1 MTVESLISQYGYTA
15 IFIGAVL
22 EGETVLLIA
31 AVLVQ
36 QGLLDFKGVLL
47 ASAVGAFAGDQFF
60 FQLGRLKGACLFSH
74 RAAWQRKLDRA
85 GRWLNHR
92 HGIVIL
98 LYRFIYGM
106 RAVIPF
112 LLGSG
117 RCRVCTFTLLSA
129 ASAMAWATVIGTGG
143 YFFGEVFQRLILEGR
158 SFQKLALLCAALL
171 ASLVIGMRWR
181 AHRREAAIAGKNDRR
196 GGDDPP

>member
-1 MTVESLISQYGYTA
+1 MTVESLIAQYGYTA
-15 IFIGAVL
+15 IFIGALL

-36 QGLLDFKGVLL
+36 QGLLDFKWVLL
-47 ASAVGAFAGDQFF
+47 ASAAGAFAGDQFF
-60 FQLGRLKGACLFSH
+60 FQLGRLKGACLFRH
-74 RAAWQRKLDRA
+74 RAAWQHKLDRA
-85 GRWLNHR
+85 GRWLNLR

-112 LLGSG
+112 LLGAG
-117 RCRVCTFTLLSA
+117 RCRMGTFTLLSA
-129 ASAMAWATVIGTGG
+129 ASAMAWATIIGTGG
-143 YFFGEVFQRLILEGR
+143 YFFGEIFQRLILEGQ
-158 SFQKLALLCAALL
+158 SIQKNGLLGVALL

-181 AHRREAAIAGKNDRR
+181 AHRRDAIQGKKREQGNDIA
-196 GGDDPP
+196 P

>member
-1 MTVESLISQYGYTA
+1 MTVESFIGQYGYTA

-36 QGLLDFKGVLL
+36 QGLLDFKAVLL
-47 ASAVGAFAGDQFF
+47 ASAAGAFAGDQFF
-60 FQLGRLKGACLFSH
+60 FQLGRLKGACLLGH

-92 HGIVIL
+92 QSIVIL

-129 ASAMAWATVIGTGG
+129 ASAMVWATVIGTGG

-158 SFQKLALLCAALL
+158 SIQKYALLCMVLL
-171 ASLVIGMRWR
+171 ASLVIGRRWR
-181 AHRREAAIAGKNDRR
+181 ARRRDAIQRKKDRR
-196 GGDDPP
+196 VDTTAP

>member
-1 MTVESLISQYGYTA
+1 MTVETLIAQFGYLA

-36 QGLLDFKGVLL
+36 QGLLDFKWVLL
-47 ASAVGAFAGDQFF
+47 ASAAGAFAGDQFF
-60 FQLGRLKGACLFSH
+60 FQLGRLKGACLFRH
-74 RAAWQRKLDRA
+74 RAAWQHKLDRA

-112 LLGSG
+112 LLGVG
-117 RCRVCTFTLLSA
+117 RCRVGTFTLLSA
-129 ASAMAWATVIGTGG
+129 ASAIAWATVIGTGG
-143 YFFGEVFQRLILEGR
+143 YFFGKVFQRLILEGQ
-158 SFQKLALLCAALL
+158 SIQKNALLGVALL

-181 AHRREAAIAGKNDRR
+181 AHRRDAIQRKKDRR
-196 GGDDPP
+196 VDTTAP

>member
-1 MTVESLISQYGYTA
+1 MESLIAQYGYTA
-15 IFIGAVL
+15 IFIGALL

-36 QGLLDFKGVLL
+36 QGLLEFKWVLL
-47 ASAVGAFAGDQFF
+47 ASAAGAFAGDQFF
-60 FQLGRLKGACLFSH
+60 FQLGRLKGACLFRH
-74 RAAWQRKLDRA
+74 RAAWQHKLDRA
-85 GRWLNHR
+85 GRWLNLR
-92 HGIVIL
+92 HGIVVL

-112 LLGSG
+112 LLGAG
-117 RCRVCTFTLLSA
+117 RCRVGTFTLLSA

-143 YFFGEVFQRLILEGR
+143 YFFGEIFQRLILEGQ
-158 SFQKLALLCAALL
+158 SIQKNGLLGVALL

-181 AHRREAAIAGKNDRR
+181 AHRRDALQRKKDRR
-196 GGDDPP
+196 VDTTTP

>member
-1 MTVESLISQYGYTA
+1 MTVETLIAQYGYAA

-36 QGLLDFKGVLL
+36 QGLLDFKWVLL
-47 ASAVGAFAGDQFF
+47 ASAAGAFAGDQFF
-60 FQLGRLKGACLFSH
+60 FQLGRLRGACLFRH
-74 RAAWQRKLDRA
+74 RAAWQHKLDRA

-112 LLGSG
+112 LLGAG
-117 RCRVCTFTLLSA
+117 RCRVGTFTLLSA

-143 YFFGEVFQRLILEGR
+143 YFFGELFQRLILEGQ
-158 SFQKLALLCAALL
+158 SIQKNALLGVALL
-171 ASLVIGMRWR
+171 ASLVIGRRWR
-181 AHRREAAIAGKNDRR
+181 AHRRDAIQGRKR
-196 GGDDPP
+196 GQGG

>member
-1 MTVESLISQYGYTA
+1 MTVESFIAQYGYTA

-36 QGLLDFKGVLL
+36 QGMLDFNGVLL
-47 ASAVGAFAGDQFF
+47 VSAAGAFAGDQFF
-60 FQLGRLKGACLFSH
+60 FQLGRRKGARLLGH

-92 HGIVIL
+92 QSMVIL

-112 LLGSG
+112 MLGSG
-117 RCRVCTFTLLSA
+117 PCRVRTFTLLSA
-129 ASAMAWATVIGTGG
+129 VSAMVWATVIGIGG
-143 YFFGEVFQRLILEGR
+143 YFFGELFQRLILEGR
-158 SFQKLALLCAALL
+158 SIQKDALLCVALL
-171 ASLVIGMRWR
+171 ASLVIGIRWQ
-181 AHRREAAIAGKNDRR
+181 AYRREAIQRKKDRR
-196 GGDDPP
+196 VDTTAP

>member
-1 MTVESLISQYGYTA
+1 MTVESLIAQYGYTA
-15 IFIGAVL
+15 IFIGALL

-36 QGLLDFKGVLL
+36 QGLLDFKWVLL
-47 ASAVGAFAGDQFF
+47 ASAAGAFAGDQFF
-60 FQLGRLKGACLFSH
+60 FQLGRLKGACLFRH
-74 RAAWQRKLDRA
+74 RAAWQHKLDRA
-85 GRWLNHR
+85 GRWLNLR

-112 LLGSG
+112 LLGAG
-117 RCRVCTFTLLSA
+117 RCRVGTFTLLSA

-143 YFFGEVFQRLILEGR
+143 YFFGEIFQRLILEGQ
-158 SFQKLALLCAALL
+158 SIQKNGLLGVALL

-181 AHRREAAIAGKNDRR
+181 AHRRDAIQGKKSDQGNDVA
-196 GGDDPP
+196 P